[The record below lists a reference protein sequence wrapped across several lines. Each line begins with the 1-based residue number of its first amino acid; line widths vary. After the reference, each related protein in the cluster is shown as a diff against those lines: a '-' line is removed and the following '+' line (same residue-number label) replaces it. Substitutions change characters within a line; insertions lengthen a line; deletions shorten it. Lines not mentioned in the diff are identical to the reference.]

1 MKIEKSTVTK
11 LTITGAPALDPITV
25 FLEDI
30 EPRRG
35 RITIRCYDEAWTA
48 YWGGMGDRTIAQFF
62 CECDEHYIAK
72 NLKQGIDSTIVDG
85 DSITEGAFREIIAM
99 RRGRTVRSFLNPE
112 RLVRMG
118 RNEITAE
125 EARELWDE
133 VDSAEFAD
141 DGWSDPK
148 LMQKVF
154 GDEWWYRLPTKP
166 NPDYQYLCRII
177 RAVQEGL
184 AISGDVAKK
193 AA

>member
-133 VDSAEFAD
+133 VDSAEFGD